1 MKSVS
6 TYFYV
11 QRNASFNTKNTPMP
25 FDMEMTN
32 IGEAM
37 NITSGKFT
45 APRTGTYYFSFTG
58 LAQFPISS
66 TVFNF
71 LQVQMLLNGNLIGTG
86 QNNEANLVKFEKV
99 LSPITLQSTLHLQKG
114 DQLWLQI
121 GDGSTDA
128 MVFDGG
134 NHSTHLTGFLIE
146 EEIDLSL

>member
-1 MKSVS
+1 M
-6 TYFYV
+6 
-11 QRNASFNTKNTPMP
+11 QRNASYNTKNTPIP

-32 IGEAM
+32 TGKVM
-37 NITSGKFT
+37 NITSGIFT
-45 APRTGTYYFSFTG
+45 APRTGVYFFSFVG
-58 LAQFPISS
+58 LAQFPVSS

-71 LQVQMLLNGNLIGTG
+71 LQIQMLLNGNLIGSA
-86 QNNEANLVKFEKV
+86 QDNEANLVKFEKV

-128 MVFDGG
+128 VLFDSI
-134 NHSTHLTGFLIE
+134 NHSTHFTGFLIE